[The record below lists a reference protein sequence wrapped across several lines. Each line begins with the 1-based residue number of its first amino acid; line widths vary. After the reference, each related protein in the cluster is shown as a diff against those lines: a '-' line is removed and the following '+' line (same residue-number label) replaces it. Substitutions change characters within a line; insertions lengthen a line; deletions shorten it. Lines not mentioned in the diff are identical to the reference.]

1 MAIIH
6 FINRPKSQTSDGL
19 FFVLRYTMQDKKTV
33 TDDGV
38 KYVSGVNCTPQSAY
52 TEFNNTKKLF
62 GKTEGRQY
70 YHFVQSFSVDENIS
84 PQTAHEIALRFAQ
97 ETEKFR
103 GFEIVVSTHCD
114 RDHIHSHFVMNSV
127 NSENGKKFHISE
139 SEVEMLMQVSDK
151 ICREYGLSVLEPKPI
166 SERAKPMNDREYRS
180 AEKGESWK
188 IRLEAIICTAMQ
200 TAADKEHFIMLMEA
214 EGYGVKWTDT
224 RKNIT
229 YTTPEGKAC
238 RDSKLH
244 YQKFLKESME
254 NEFCYRAQITARF
267 YNQNTTAAHR
277 RRKGSSLR
285 GGDRAELV
293 GTDIYAESADRTAER
308 YSGNPAYAYDRR
320 GTENVYGRSV
330 ESADGIHRGDQNRD
344 RTVSNCN
351 RNIGGGTDGEY
362 QSADNGY
369 RETGWE
375 NERELFEQ
383 SLYASQ
389 YGGGQIGE
397 AHEQTVLDISDTF
410 GDTLDIGIGA
420 TYLIDNLSNIIDEET
435 PVEDCTTKYYPAE
448 RKKNHGHVMG
458 GM

>member
-1 MAIIH
+1 MAIVH
-6 FINRPKSQTSDGL
+6 FVNYKKPQTSKGMGY
-19 FFVLRYTMQDKKTV
+19 VLQYTMQDEKTAAG
-33 TDDGV
+33 DGN
-38 KYVSGVNCTPQSAY
+38 KYVTGVNCTPQSAY
-52 TEFNNTKKLF
+52 TEFNNTKKIY
-62 GKTEGRQY
+62 GKTDGRLF

-84 PQTAHEIALRFAQ
+84 PETAHEIALRFA
-97 ETEKFR
+97 EEAEKFR

-127 NSENGKKFHISE
+127 NAETGKKFHISE
-139 SEVEMLMQVSDK
+139 SEVEKLMQVSDN
-151 ICREYGLSVLEPKPI
+151 ICREYGLSIVNPKPS
-166 SERAKPMNDREYRS
+166 SERAKPMSDREYRS

-188 IRLEAIICTAMQ
+188 IQLEAVISNAMQ
-200 TAADKEHFIMLMEA
+200 TAASKEHFIWLLES
-214 EGYGVKWTDT
+214 EGYKVKWTDT

-229 YTTPEGKAC
+229 YTTPDGKLC

-254 NEFCYRAQITARF
+254 NEFCYRTQITARF
-267 YNQNTTAAHR
+267 YNQNTTATHH

-285 GGDRAELV
+285 SGDRAELV

-308 YSGNPAYAYDRR
+308 YSGNPAYAYDKR
-320 GTENVYGRSV
+320 GTENVYGQAV
-330 ESADGIHRGDQNRD
+330 ESADAVHRADRRND
-344 RTVSNCN
+344 RTFSGYDGKIC
-351 RNIGGGTDGEY
+351 GGTDGEY

-389 YGGGQIGE
+389 YVGGETGE

-410 GDTLDIGIGA
+410 SGTHSIGTDTA
-420 TYLIDNLSNIIDEET
+420 YLIGNLSNIIDEDT

-448 RKKNHGHVMG
+448 RKKNHGPVMG

>member
-33 TDDGV
+33 TEDGV

-84 PQTAHEIALRFAQ
+84 PETAHEIALRFAE
-97 ETEKFR
+97 ETEKFS

-127 NSENGKKFHISE
+127 NSETGKKFHITE
-139 SEVEMLMQVSDK
+139 REIEMLMEVSDK
-151 ICREYGLSVLEPKPI
+151 ICREYGLSVIEPKPKN
-166 SERAKPMNDREYRS
+166 ERAKPMSDREYRS
-180 AEKGESWK
+180 AVKGESWK
-188 IRLEAIICTAMQ
+188 IQLEAVISNAMQ
-200 TAADKEHFIMLMEA
+200 TAASKEHFILLMKA

-224 RKNIT
+224 RKNII

-244 YQKFLKESME
+244 LQKFLKENME
-254 NEFCYRAQITARF
+254 YEFKIRQEICRRINFTGTETADRGGYR
-267 YNQNTTAAHR
+267 N
-277 RRKGSSLR
+277 SLR
-285 GGDRAELV
+285 VGDRDELEVFDFGAEFSDR
-293 GTDIYAESADRTAER
+293 DIKFNSRDFADPCDQGGNDELYESAV
-308 YSGNPAYAYDRR
+308 G
-320 GTENVYGRSV
+320 G
-330 ESADGIHRGDQNRD
+330 ADGIHRGDQSGD
-344 RTVSNCN
+344 RGVSG
-351 RNIGGGTDGEY
+351 IYDDDGGEY
-362 QSADNGY
+362 VGGNTGNPYQY

-375 NERELFEQ
+375 NERGVFEQ
-383 SLYASQ
+383 ALF
-389 YGGGQIGE
+389 GGGANAE
-397 AHEQTVLDISDTF
+397 AYGQNVLGVPDTF

-420 TYLIDNLSNIIDEET
+420 AYLIGNLGNIIDEDA

-448 RKKNHGHVMG
+448 RKKNHGQKMG
-458 GM
+458 M

>member
-33 TDDGV
+33 TEDGV
-38 KYVSGVNCTPQSAY
+38 KFVSGVNCTPQSAY

-62 GKTEGRQY
+62 GKTDGRQY

-84 PQTAHEIALRFAQ
+84 PEAAHEIALRFAE
-97 ETEKFR
+97 ETEKF
-103 GFEIVVSTHCD
+103 GGLEIVVSTHCD
-114 RDHIHSHFVMNSV
+114 RGHIHSHFVMNSV

-151 ICREYGLSVLEPKPI
+151 ICREYGLSVLEPKPK
-166 SERAKPMNDREYRS
+166 SERAKPMSDREYRS
-180 AEKGESWK
+180 AVKGESWK
-188 IRLEAIICTAMQ
+188 IQLEAVISNAMK
-200 TAADKEHFIMLMEA
+200 TAASREHFIWLLES
-214 EGYGVKWTDT
+214 EGYKVKWTDA

-254 NEFCYRAQITARF
+254 YEFKIRREICRRINFTGTETAD
-267 YNQNTTAAHR
+267 
-277 RRKGSSLR
+277 R
-285 GGDRAELV
+285 GGYSNPLRVGDRDELEV
-293 GTDIYAESADRTAER
+293 FDFGTEFSDRDIKFNHRDFADPCDQEGNDGLYESAVGG
-308 YSGNPAYAYDRR
+308 S
-320 GTENVYGRSV
+320 
-330 ESADGIHRGDQNRD
+330 DGIHRGDQSGD
-344 RTVSNCN
+344 RGVSGFDDE
-351 RNIGGGTDGEY
+351 GGGEYVGGNKTDPY
-362 QSADNGY
+362 RD

-375 NERELFEQ
+375 NERGFFEQ
-383 SLYASQ
+383 ALFSEVSDAEA
-389 YGGGQIGE
+389 YGQN
-397 AHEQTVLDISDTF
+397 VLGVPGTL
-410 GDTLDIGIGA
+410 GDTLNIGIGA
-420 TYLIDNLSNIIDEET
+420 AYLIGNLSNIIDEET

-448 RKKNHGHVMG
+448 RKKNHGPVMG

>member
-84 PQTAHEIALRFAQ
+84 PETAHEIALRFAE
-97 ETEKFR
+97 ETEKFS

-127 NSENGKKFHISE
+127 NSETGKKFHISE

-151 ICREYGLSVLEPKPI
+151 ICREYGLSIVNLKPS
-166 SERAKPMNDREYRS
+166 SERVKPMSDREYRS

-188 IRLEAIICTAMQ
+188 IRLEAVISNAMQ
-200 TAADKEHFIMLMEA
+200 TAVSKEHFIMLMEA

-285 GGDRAELV
+285 DGDRAELV

-320 GTENVYGRSV
+320 GTENVYGQAV
-330 ESADGIHRGDQNRD
+330 ESADAIHRADQRND
-344 RTVSNCN
+344 RTVSDCN
-351 RNIGGGTDGEY
+351 RKIGGGTDGEY
-362 QSADNGY
+362 QSADNGHQ
-369 RETGWE
+369 ETGWE

-410 GDTLDIGIGA
+410 GDTLDIVIGA

>member
-6 FINRPKSQTSDGL
+6 FINRPKSQTSNGL

-33 TDDGV
+33 TEDGV

-84 PQTAHEIALRFAQ
+84 PETAHEIALRFAQ
-97 ETEKFR
+97 ETEKFK

-127 NSENGKKFHISE
+127 NSETGKKFHITE
-139 SEVEMLMQVSDK
+139 REIEMLMRVSDN
-151 ICREYGLSVLEPKPI
+151 ICREYGLSVIEPKPK
-166 SERAKPMNDREYRS
+166 SERAKPMSDREYRS
-180 AEKGESWK
+180 AVKGQSWK
-188 IRLEAIICTAMQ
+188 IQLEAVISNAMK
-200 TAADKEHFIMLMEA
+200 TAASREHFIWLLES
-214 EGYGVKWTDT
+214 EGHKVKWTDT

-229 YTTPEGKAC
+229 YTTPEGKLC

-244 YQKFLKESME
+244 LQKFLKENME
-254 NEFCYRAQITARF
+254 YEFKIRQEICRRINYTGTKTADSGG
-267 YNQNTTAAHR
+267 YSNP
-277 RRKGSSLR
+277 LR
-285 GGDRAELV
+285 VGDRDELESFDIRTEFSDRDIKFNYRDF
-293 GTDIYAESADRTAER
+293 TDPCDQEGNDGLYESA
-308 YSGNPAYAYDRR
+308 
-320 GTENVYGRSV
+320 V
-330 ESADGIHRGDQNRD
+330 EGADGIYRGDQSGD
-344 RTVSNCN
+344 RGISGVYDDD
-351 RNIGGGTDGEY
+351 GGEY
-362 QSADNGY
+362 VCGNTGNPYRY

-375 NERELFEQ
+375 SERGVFEQ
-383 SLYASQ
+383 ALF
-389 YGGGQIGE
+389 GGGSDAE
-397 AHEQTVLDISDTF
+397 AYGQNVLGIPDTF

-420 TYLIDNLSNIIDEET
+420 AYLFGNLSNIIDEET

-448 RKKNHGHVMG
+448 RKKNHGPVMG

>member
-33 TDDGV
+33 TEDGV

-84 PQTAHEIALRFAQ
+84 PETAHEIALRFAE
-97 ETEKFR
+97 ETEKFS

-127 NSENGKKFHISE
+127 NSETGKKFHISE
-139 SEVEMLMQVSDK
+139 REIEMLMRVSDN
-151 ICREYGLSVLEPKPI
+151 ICREYGLSVIEPKPKN
-166 SERAKPMNDREYRS
+166 ERAKPMSDREYRS
-180 AEKGESWK
+180 AVKGESWK
-188 IRLEAIICTAMQ
+188 IQLEAVISNAMQ
-200 TAADKEHFIMLMEA
+200 TAVSKEHFIMLMEA
-214 EGYGVKWTDT
+214 EGYGVKWTDA

-254 NEFCYRAQITARF
+254 YEFKIRQEICRRINYTGTETAD
-267 YNQNTTAAHR
+267 
-277 RRKGSSLR
+277 R
-285 GGDRAELV
+285 GGNRNPLCVGDRDELEVFDFGAEFPDRDIKFNYRDFADPYDQEGNDGLYESPV
-293 GTDIYAESADRTAER
+293 G
-308 YSGNPAYAYDRR
+308 GAY
-320 GTENVYGRSV
+320 
-330 ESADGIHRGDQNRD
+330 GIHRGDQSGD
-344 RTVSNCN
+344 RGVS
-351 RNIGGGTDGEY
+351 GFDDESGGEY
-362 QSADNGY
+362 VGGNKTDPY
-369 RETGWE
+369 RDRETGWE
-375 NERELFEQ
+375 SERRLFEQ
-383 SLYASQ
+383 ALF
-389 YGGGQIGE
+389 GGGSNAE
-397 AHEQTVLDISDTF
+397 AYGQNVLGVPGAF
-410 GDTLDIGIGA
+410 GGTLDIGIGA
-420 TYLIDNLSNIIDEET
+420 AYLVGNLGNIIDEDT

-448 RKKNHGHVMG
+448 RKKNHGPVMG

>member
-33 TDDGV
+33 TEDGV
-38 KYVSGVNCTPQSAY
+38 KYVTGVNCTPQSAY

-84 PQTAHEIALRFAQ
+84 PETAHEIALRFAE
-97 ETEKFR
+97 ETEKFK

-114 RDHIHSHFVMNSV
+114 RDHLHSHFVMNSV
-127 NSENGKKFHISE
+127 NSETGKKFHISE

-151 ICREYGLSVLEPKPI
+151 ICREYGLSVIEPKPKN
-166 SERAKPMNDREYRS
+166 ERAKPMSDREYRS
-180 AEKGESWK
+180 AVKVESWK
-188 IRLEAIICTAMQ
+188 IRLEAVISTAMQ
-200 TAADKEHFIMLMEA
+200 TAVSKEHFIMLMEA

-244 YQKFLKESME
+244 LRKFLKENME
-254 NEFCYRAQITARF
+254 YEFKIRQEICRRINYTGTETAD
-267 YNQNTTAAHR
+267 
-277 RRKGSSLR
+277 R
-285 GGDRAELV
+285 GGYRNPLRVGDRDELEVFDFGAEFSDR
-293 GTDIYAESADRTAER
+293 DIKFNHRDFADPYDQEGNDGLYESAVD
-308 YSGNPAYAYDRR
+308 G
-320 GTENVYGRSV
+320 
-330 ESADGIHRGDQNRD
+330 ADAVHRADKRND
-344 RTVSNCN
+344 RTVSDSDG
-351 RNIGGGTDGEY
+351 NIGGGTDGEY
-362 QSADNGY
+362 RAADNGY

-383 SLYASQ
+383 SLF
-389 YGGGQIGE
+389 GGGQNAG
-397 AHEQTVLDISDTF
+397 AYEQNVLGVPDTF

-420 TYLIDNLSNIIDEET
+420 AYLVGNLSNIIDEDA
-435 PVEDCTTKYYPAE
+435 PAEDCTTKYYPAE
-448 RKKNHGHVMG
+448 RKKNHGPVMG

>member
-33 TDDGV
+33 TEDGV

-84 PQTAHEIALRFAQ
+84 PETAHEIALRFAQ
-97 ETEKFR
+97 GTEKFS

-127 NSENGKKFHISE
+127 NSETGKKFHITE
-139 SEVEMLMQVSDK
+139 REIEMLMNVSDN
-151 ICREYGLSVLEPKPI
+151 ICREYGLSVIEPKPKN
-166 SERAKPMNDREYRS
+166 ERAKPMSDREYRS
-180 AEKGESWK
+180 AVKGESWK
-188 IRLEAIICTAMQ
+188 IQLEAVISNAMQ
-200 TAADKEHFIMLMEA
+200 TAVSKEHFIMLLEA

-229 YTTPEGKAC
+229 YTTPEGKLC

-244 YQKFLKESME
+244 LQKFLKENME
-254 NEFCYRAQITARF
+254 YEFKIRQEICRRINFTGTETAD
-267 YNQNTTAAHR
+267 
-277 RRKGSSLR
+277 R
-285 GGDRAELV
+285 GGYRNPLRVGDRDELESFDISAEFSDR
-293 GTDIYAESADRTAER
+293 DIKFNHRDFADPCDQGGNDELYESPVDGVDR
-308 YSGNPAYAYDRR
+308 
-320 GTENVYGRSV
+320 
-330 ESADGIHRGDQNRD
+330 IHRGDQGGNRG
-344 RTVSNCN
+344 VSGFDDK
-351 RNIGGGTDGEY
+351 GGGEY
-362 QSADNGY
+362 VGVNPRDSYRD

-375 NERELFEQ
+375 SERGFFEQ
-383 SLYASQ
+383 ALF
-389 YGGGQIGE
+389 GGGANAE
-397 AHEQTVLDISDTF
+397 AYGQNVLGVPDTF

-420 TYLIDNLSNIIDEET
+420 AYLVGNLGNIIDEET

-448 RKKNHGHVMG
+448 RKKNRGQAMG